1 MDSRSEK
8 EVSAI
13 MMSVQKIDAS
23 GDSMPRCGVPLL
35 RSELAWYPMRVTY
48 GREVKVKQA
57 LDNLGIENF
66 LPMHYELVDPGDG
79 NKRRMLVPAIRNL
92 IFIHDSREQITLL
105 KTTRREL
112 LPLRYITKHFSE
124 SIADNIL
131 TVPDGQMQNF
141 LRVASVQDDSVMF
154 LDAGD
159 YLTKVGRRVEIT
171 EGYFAGVQGVVKRIK
186 KNKHVVVQLEGLA
199 AVAVTY
205 VPASCL
211 RELDD

>member
-1 MDSRSEK
+1 MTSIQTYETAEGS
-8 EVSAI
+8 I
-13 MMSVQKIDAS
+13 QK
-23 GDSMPRCGVPLL
+23 CGVPLL
-35 RSELAWYPMRVTY
+35 RSEVAWYPMRVTY

-57 LDNLGIENF
+57 LDDLGIESF

-79 NKRRMLVPAIRNL
+79 NKKRMLVPAIHNL
-92 IFIHDSREQITLL
+92 IFIHDSREDITLL
-105 KTTRREL
+105 KTTRREFQ
-112 LPLRYITKHFSE
+112 PLRYITKHYAEDSVH
-124 SIADNIL
+124 SIL

-141 LRVASVQDDSVMF
+141 MRVASVQDDSVMF

-159 YLTKVGRRVEIT
+159 YLNKVGRRVEIT

-199 AVAVTY
+199 AVAITY